1 MDGGVIMPLAKE
13 RIYTVEDIYALP
25 EGQRAELIDG
35 VMYDM
40 AAPSPVH
47 QFIISGLHDQISRY
61 ISANKG
67 KCRLLLSP
75 FAVFLNKDD
84 YNYVEPDLSVVCDTS
99 KISGRGCE
107 GAPDWVIE
115 IVSPTSRPRDYF
127 KKMFKYSTAGVRE
140 YWIIDPEKNTV
151 TVYDFKAES
160 GGSYTMSDVVP
171 VGIYNGDLLI
181 DFSAVNI

>member
-1 MDGGVIMPLAKE
+1 MSAQPQEKL
-13 RIYTVEDIYALP
+13 YTVDDIEALP

-35 VMYDM
+35 VIYDM
-40 AAPSPVH
+40 PAPSPTH
-47 QFIISGLHDQISRY
+47 QFIISGLHDQISAH
-61 ISANKG
+61 IASNKG

-84 YNYVEPDLSVVCDTS
+84 YNYVEPDLSVVCDPS

-115 IVSPTSRPRDYF
+115 IVSPSSRSRDYF

-140 YWIIDPEKNTV
+140 YWIIDPEKDTV
-151 TVYDFKAES
+151 TVYDFKGES
-160 GGSYTMSDVVP
+160 GGSYTMSDIVP
-171 VGIYNGDLLI
+171 VGIYDGNLQI
-181 DFSAVNI
+181 DFSELNI